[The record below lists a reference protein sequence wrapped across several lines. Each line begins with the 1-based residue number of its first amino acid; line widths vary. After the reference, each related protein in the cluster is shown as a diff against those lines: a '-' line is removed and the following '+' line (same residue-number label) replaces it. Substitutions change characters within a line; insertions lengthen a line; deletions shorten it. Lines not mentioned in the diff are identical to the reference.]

1 MLPAPTFTPKQRAP
15 PSLPFHRGGVDPPRG
30 RAILEN
36 RSHNRQVGIFP
47 ILQSSRKPNL
57 FPSSQPTRPLPP
69 TSFPTLSQPERESD
83 ASLGQK
89 ASKRVRSASCL
100 IKAPTPKHRRF
111 APRPTHRTFPAG
123 RCVPQAAAR
132 RVQAALAGPG
142 GGDGGRGAKAAA
154 GALQYLG
161 AGMSPP
167 PSSRPLQVSP
177 VLGISAASSRAGGS
191 GPGRAPADAAADDPP
206 EPRCVSAPSCR
217 GSVPRGPG

>member
-111 APRPTHRTFPAG
+111 APRPSPHPSH
-123 RCVPQAAAR
+123 VPR
-132 RVQAALAGPG
+132 RALCAPGGCQAGPG
-142 GGDGGRGAKAAA
+142 GSRWPWGRRWWPRRKGGGRRSAVPGRGDVAAAELAAAA
-154 GALQYLG
+154 GVSG
-161 AGMSPP
+161 A
-167 PSSRPLQVSP
+167 R
-177 VLGISAASSRAGGS
+177 
-191 GPGRAPADAAADDPP
+191 D
-206 EPRCVSAPSCR
+206 
-217 GSVPRGPG
+217 